1 MHTANSDAI
10 SQLLDDDSLEMSSS
24 SQYGDT
30 SYYTINMAAGPELD
44 PQGAN
49 AASPLLNVHCR
60 RALAHAM
67 DRQRMVD
74 ERGAGLVL
82 PANGPYPPGSIG
94 YLEDNGYPAFDIDLA
109 NEEMD
114 QCLSELGT
122 DSIDF
127 RFDTTNDPFNVETG
141 ALVQS
146 MWGEAFGDRVRSTIT
161 PIEQGQYIGLALVGD
176 FNVLQARGYGGR
188 DPDQQR
194 LAWQKAS
201 ARPIGSLA
209 LNSARIFDDVIDEAL
224 QVIKS
229 NPDPAA
235 RQEAAETINR
245 RFGEQV
251 YFWWW
256 SWTLWGVATQP
267 YVNGIEQNVLPDG
280 STGIGLAFAGRH
292 QVNQIWCD
300 DGACE

>member
-1 MHTANSDAI
+1 MI
-10 SQLLDDDSLEMSSS
+10 E
-24 SQYGDT
+24 
-30 SYYTINMAAGPELD
+30 
-44 PQGAN
+44 
-49 AASPLLNVHCR
+49 
-60 RALAHAM
+60 
-67 DRQRMVD
+67 

-82 PANGPYPPGSIG
+82 PANGPFPPGSIG
-94 YLEDNGYPAFDIDLA
+94 YLEDNGYPEYDVDKA

-114 QCLSELGT
+114 QCLGELGT

-161 PIEQGQYIGLALVGD
+161 PIEQGQYIGLALIGD
-176 FNVLQARGYGGR
+176 FNVLQARGYGGL

-194 LAWQKAS
+194 LWWQKAS
-201 ARPIGSLA
+201 ASPVGKLA
-209 LNSARIFDDVIDEAL
+209 LNSARIYDDVIDEAL
-224 QVIKS
+224 QTIKS

-245 RFGEQV
+245 RFGEQAYLV
-251 YFWWW
+251 VVE
-256 SWTLWGVATQP
+256 LDAVGHRHPAVRQRHRAATSCP
-267 YVNGIEQNVLPDG
+267 TARP
-280 STGIGLAFAGRH
+280 GIGLAFAGRH

-300 DGACE
+300 NGSCE